1 MIPDRAID
9 LSNHRLEK
17 ALDLLDQAELLQK
30 EGKYDGSVNRSYYAI
45 FSAIRAVLAL
55 IGLDARKHRGVIAY
69 FDRYFV
75 KTGIFEKHYSKIVHA
90 SFDVRQASD
99 YEDFFVISADHAMKQ
114 LEDGGQ
120 FIREV
125 QRIVV
130 MAQENK
136 IQLPEITKGD
146 FK

>member
-17 ALDLLDQAELLQK
+17 ALDLLDQAKLLLK

-55 IGLDARKHRGVIAY
+55 IGLDARKHRGVITY

-75 KTGIFEKHYSKIVHA
+75 KTGIFEKHFSKIVHA

-99 YEDFFVISADHAMKQ
+99 YEDFFVIPAEHAIKQ
-114 LEDGGQ
+114 LEDGGR
-120 FIREV
+120 FIKEARK
-125 QRIVV
+125 IVV
-130 MAQENK
+130 MAQEDK
-136 IQLPEITKGD
+136 MQLPEITDGG